1 MEMQIKHLD
10 QCSLQKVGCRQH
22 GILHWCHQPY
32 RLHYKPGEHIQ
43 GVAINYR
50 LLSDVH
56 QLPFGLVGA
65 RWLCHPCRFDLQN
78 VLRALVF
85 VSTTAHRLMG
95 YMELGLRPGQEIFLY
110 SYQNYNIIRK
120 LTQWK
125 CKLTTM
131 IL

>member
-1 MEMQIKHLD
+1 MAMQTKRLD
-10 QCSLQKVGCRQH
+10 LCRLQKVGYRLH
-22 GILHWCHQPY
+22 EIRHWCHQPY
-32 RLHYKPGEHIQ
+32 RLHYRPSERTQ
-43 GVAINYR
+43 GAAINCR
-50 LLSDVH
+50 LLSDVR

-95 YMELGLRPGQEIFLY
+95 YMDLGLRPGQEIFLY

-131 IL
+131 IR